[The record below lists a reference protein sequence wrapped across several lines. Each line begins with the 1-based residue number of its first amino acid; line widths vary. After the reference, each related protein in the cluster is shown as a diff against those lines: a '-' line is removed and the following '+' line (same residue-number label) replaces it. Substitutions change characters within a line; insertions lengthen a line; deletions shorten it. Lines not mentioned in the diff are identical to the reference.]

1 MVSCTQNPVAMENPE
16 NSSSI
21 EETLDVG
28 GATYRFPDDTPVQ
41 WLRPFPDMAK
51 PVSGF
56 LHLQNQNLYISVRHR
71 NAFSYLRCDIQ
82 DPSLTSPFHD
92 WYWDYVSR
100 DLDTTERNTPNHD
113 YLVINETLSTTQE
126 TDTFVVV
133 VNGDKLQAVS
143 TYIDPNWGMYETRP
157 NDPKRIL
164 WEHTLPSDHYGDF
177 CYYNHKICYLSKEYD
192 TGNQYKEVRLNVLD
206 ADTGERIINWYPPQ
220 DVLNDYGDPIFTE
233 LRFVNQYK
241 NLYIMYHKPEFPNY
255 VGSFPIYAFDMNT
268 NRLAWVSETYNC
280 DCSGGYELNGKL
292 YFLDDQV
299 DIIKRTS
306 NYCLYGIDIKTG
318 EKTPPLYLPSGLGS
332 SFLRG
337 VTEKHFLVSSKYS
350 NYFASVHQEDMTLS
364 WIYDHI
370 TGFSQPQEDG
380 TIFLVKEDRYI
391 QKVNISDGT
400 IEQEWDIQALT
411 NPRLSLYRNVNTTKY
426 DLANPEDVEEYYSWG
441 RNQLVVSKEGLL
453 CAIYKEKLG
462 YYSLKTDARSTY
474 TEPEDLQFSVYGI
487 ITIDVSKPIESSN
500 ETES

>member
-1 MVSCTQNPVAMENPE
+1 VATENPK
-16 NSSSI
+16 NSTS
-21 EETLDVG
+21 EEQTLDVE

-51 PVSGF
+51 PVSGS

-82 DPSLTSPFHD
+82 DPSWTSPFHD

-100 DLDTTERNTPNHD
+100 DLDNQG
-113 YLVINETLSTTQE
+113 YSSSGSSYVVVNEALSTTQE
-126 TDTFVVV
+126 TDTFIVV

-206 ADTGERIINWYPPQ
+206 ADTGERIMNWYPPQ
-220 DVLNDYGDPIFTE
+220 DILNDYGEPIFTE

-241 NLYIMYHKPEFPNY
+241 NLYMMYHKPEFPNY
-255 VGSFPIYAFDMNT
+255 WGSFPIYAFDMNT
-268 NRLAWVSETYNC
+268 NVLAWQSETFHGG
-280 DCSGGYELNGKL
+280 CSGGFELHGKL
-292 YFLDDQV
+292 YFSDQFESEV
-299 DIIKRTS
+299 NDSYASTF
-306 NYCLYGIDIKTG
+306 YGIDIKTG
-318 EKTPPLYLPSGLGS
+318 EKTPPLYLQRDITGNWV
-332 SFLRG
+332 LRG
-337 VTEKHFLVSSKYS
+337 VTEKYFLVSSNHS
-350 NYFASVHQEDMTLS
+350 SHFASVHQEDMTLS

-474 TEPEDLQFSVYGI
+474 TKPEDLQFSVYGI
-487 ITIDVSKPIESSN
+487 ITIGVSKPIESSN